1 VPGRARPKGNVF
13 VMRLLKT
20 TIAAAILTVVTAG
33 AATAQTTPPA
43 QPPKPATPAPAP
55 TTPAPAPAAPAAP
68 APYPEGAKI
77 AYVDVQAIASTSS
90 EGKTATTRLQE
101 LDKKNIGGI
110 NEKNKALEAAR
121 TKRTTTLAEAAQ
133 VAVDREIEKLTR
145 ELQYLQQEAQVERE
159 QLQQELQLEFQKRLF
174 PVLDAIG
181 KEKGLHVIVDA
192 VSSGAFWADRG
203 LDLTAEVIKRLDTGK
218 PAAAPPKK

>member
-145 ELQYLQQEAQVERE
+145 ELQSLQQE